1 MDIRERLKGGAAAI
15 LAAVRWVFRVL
26 GRGARAYGRLL
37 WKTVKLAVV
46 VGLVLATFGMIN
58 QLSIKNVVGDGR
70 RP

>member
-1 MDIRERLKGGAAAI
+1 MRERLKVGAAAI
-15 LAAVRWVFRVL
+15 LAAVRWGFRML
-26 GRGARAYGRLL
+26 GRGVRAYGRLL

-58 QLSIKNVVGDGR
+58 QLSIGNVVGDGR

>member
-1 MDIRERLKGGAAAI
+1 MDIRERLKVGTTKLA
-15 LAAVRWVFRVL
+15 AAVRWVFHML

-70 RP
+70 QP